1 MIDSIDITY
10 SGKLKILTDILTV
23 NTIEVLYTIEGKTGK
38 PTTTSL
44 VLDDGTM
51 IIFNFQQLKKIV
63 ESYR

>member
-1 MIDSIDITY
+1 MINSIDITY

-23 NTIEVLYTIEGKTGK
+23 NTIEVLFTIEGKTGK

-51 IIFNFQQLKKIV
+51 ITFNFQQLKKIV
-63 ESYR
+63 ESTR

>member
-23 NTIEVLYTIEGKTGK
+23 NTIEVLFTIEGKTGK

-51 IIFNFQQLKKIV
+51 ITFNFQQLKKIV

>member
-23 NTIEVLYTIEGKTGK
+23 NTIEVLYTVEGKTGK

-51 IIFNFQQLKKIV
+51 ITFDFQQLKKIV
-63 ESYR
+63 EYYR